1 MNKGIIKLNARLSIR
16 QSKPS
21 PLLFAAIFLAL
32 SVIIGTLEGQ
42 LSGIQMSGDEFNS
55 IVDMEAYEEYME
67 TGDQEALTEYLNT
80 FYGGLIDHL
89 NSIKITPLALGL
101 YAALIILNVLIN
113 AGMYIFSLNTV
124 RKTEPSLWNL
134 LDGFGMFFRVLW
146 LYILEAVYIF
156 LWSLLCIV
164 PGLIAM
170 YRYRQAIYILIDHP
184 EMSASQ
190 CISESKRMMGGYKID
205 LFWLDFSFLGWMLF
219 VVVLNMMDTGMSVLN
234 FIGIGTLLNVW
245 VLPYRQLSYAEYYVK
260 LRALPAEGEFPQAEF
275 NGQGF

>member
-89 NSIKITPLALGL
+89 ISIKITPLALG
-101 YAALIILNVLIN
+101 
-113 AGMYIFSLNTV
+113 
-124 RKTEPSLWNL
+124 
-134 LDGFGMFFRVLW
+134 
-146 LYILEAVYIF
+146 
-156 LWSLLCIV
+156 
-164 PGLIAM
+164 
-170 YRYRQAIYILIDHP
+170 
-184 EMSASQ
+184 
-190 CISESKRMMGGYKID
+190 
-205 LFWLDFSFLGWMLF
+205 
-219 VVVLNMMDTGMSVLN
+219 
-234 FIGIGTLLNVW
+234 
-245 VLPYRQLSYAEYYVK
+245 
-260 LRALPAEGEFPQAEF
+260 
-275 NGQGF
+275 